1 MLSESCRLVPLL
13 PLLFVAIAAGADR
26 SDLRY
31 RDMDLMFQLD
41 GVDAFKTLHLRFDGV
56 EDLELFMQ
64 TYYVNPRP
72 DLISSAIKSL
82 PKSAFVKRP
91 NNDGGAVAFFSE
103 VFTANS
109 AMMPKWKREISK
121 LDKTTKAILENA
133 IMVSSKGGV
142 LKLGDQHSPA
152 MNDMYWAAFF
162 ASGNKAYVDRLI
174 EEFKN
179 FDERKDQNLFMSG
192 GSAMWSAASNA
203 KRHHVVKAK
212 LEEAKTAAEDRRMRE
227 LIERVL
233 ALARTDS
240 NPDAFNDELRAIIQK
255 QHEAGVW

>member
-1 MLSESCRLVPLL
+1 MLSGSCRLVPLL
-13 PLLFVAIAAGADR
+13 PLLLVAIAAGADR
-26 SDLRY
+26 TDLRY

-41 GVDAFKTLHLRFDGV
+41 GVEAFKTFHLRFDGV
-56 EDLELFMQ
+56 EDLDLFMP

-72 DLISSAIKSL
+72 DLISNAIKSL
-82 PKSAFVKRP
+82 PKSVFVKHP
-91 NNDGGAVAFFSE
+91 NNAGGAVAFFSE

-142 LKLGDQHSPA
+142 LKLDDHHSPA
-152 MNDMYWAAFF
+152 MNDMCWAAFF

-174 EEFKN
+174 GEFKN

-192 GSAMWSAASNA
+192 GSAMWSAAWNA
-203 KRHHVVKAK
+203 KRHQVVKAK
-212 LEEAKTAAEDRRMRE
+212 LEEAKIAADDRRMRE

-233 ALARTDS
+233 ALARPDS
-240 NPDAFNDELRAIIQK
+240 NPGAFRDDLRAIIQK